1 MLKVTKLVLHFYLF
15 FFFLR
20 GSQILLWLNY
30 IFSPLF
36 IKGYAGLEKI
46 TYSHILDKKMLI
58 FACLIIKDRPKRGLG
73 LPGPKKKKMRKNFGP
88 L

>member
-1 MLKVTKLVLHFYLF
+1 MKNAESYKVSFTFLPS
-15 FFFLR
+15 FFLR

-46 TYSHILDKKMLI
+46 TYSHILDKT
-58 FACLIIKDRPKRGLG
+58 C
-73 LPGPKKKKMRKNFGP
+73 
-88 L
+88 

>member
-1 MLKVTKLVLHFYLF
+1 MKNAESYKVSFTFLPSS
-15 FFFLR
+15 FLR

-46 TYSHILDKKMLI
+46 TYSHILDKT
-58 FACLIIKDRPKRGLG
+58 C
-73 LPGPKKKKMRKNFGP
+73 
-88 L
+88 